1 MKSRLMKALGILSVT
16 AVLLIVGFVWF
27 LKATMDDQNTVVDS
41 KGHKLTVD
49 LPGSISTPV
58 EWMRSDWM
66 SIGDGVSAE
75 VYNSATPAYPAC
87 TDEDLKKEINAAECS
102 IVLSDRCSPQ
112 IRFIKFVARSGD
124 TAIGATVRDLLFR
137 IRDNR
142 GPDFLKSTCNG
153 GAIESWTT
161 RIPNQPDPILSQT
174 PSAPTVAED
183 DLQQAKPSRKPVT
196 ISADHDA
203 VEIFEKC
210 PTVPSVAPVS
220 VAFEEG
226 AHDEFSLRD
235 CGGASVFVLILEKEN
250 SQVCSLDFTLSDAQ
264 SFKIRPNSS
273 KVTISTSYLPG
284 SNGESSPWTV
294 QVFERN
300 GSLIATSADGGN
312 PKVACESR

>member
-1 MKSRLMKALGILSVT
+1 MKSRLMKALGMLSVT
-16 AVLLIVGFVWF
+16 AVLLVAGFVWF

-87 TDEDLKKEINAAECS
+87 TDEDLKKEINATECS

-112 IRFIKFVARSGD
+112 VRFIRFVARSGD
-124 TAIGATVRDLLFR
+124 TGIGATVKDVLFR

-142 GPDFLKSTCNG
+142 GPDFLRSTCNG
-153 GAIESWTT
+153 GAIESWTKP
-161 RIPNQPDPILSQT
+161 IPNKPDATLSQT
-174 PSAPTVAED
+174 PSAPAATEVES
-183 DLQQAKPSRKPVT
+183 QQATSSKKPVA
-196 ISADHDA
+196 ISADHDP

-210 PTVPSVAPVS
+210 PIVPNVAPVS

-235 CGGASVFVLILEKEN
+235 CGGASVFVLVLEKEN
-250 SQVCSLDFTLSDAQ
+250 DQICSLDFTLSDAQ
-264 SFKIRPNSS
+264 AFKIRPGSS
-273 KVTISTSYLPG
+273 KTTISTSYLPG

-300 GSLIATSADGGN
+300 GSLVATSADGGD